1 MITLAHLRKVVL
13 QDAAALML
21 IVEGQCM
28 YSQHHIFTKIS
39 AFSTPEFHE
48 FILQLQQSMSVAKS
62 PLTDSLAANT
72 PTIQQE
78 FRSMKTSMAS
88 MDAFLRDNLGY
99 LRNRADAAEVVSSF
113 ETLTVAKQVQALDQ
127 RMMSIMHGLY
137 NTIGN
142 SMAEMSR
149 SRAVTNMEVQQRQ
162 QLSLQLRQEVYRR
175 GEQSN
180 ANERRRLL
188 LRPLSPH
195 SQQPEQDLGDLLPEL
210 PEEPAWPPT
219 ESSPGEPT
227 ASMLTE
233 DAVPALQ
240 SCTMPTLLLTAPS
253 REKK

>member
-1 MITLAHLRKVVL
+1 
-13 QDAAALML
+13 
-21 IVEGQCM
+21 
-28 YSQHHIFTKIS
+28 
-39 AFSTPEFHE
+39 
-48 FILQLQQSMSVAKS
+48 
-62 PLTDSLAANT
+62 
-72 PTIQQE
+72 
-78 FRSMKTSMAS
+78 MKTSMAS

-99 LRNRADAAEVVSSF
+99 LKNKADAAEVVSGF
-113 ETLTVAKQVQALDQ
+113 ETLTVMKQFQALDQ
-127 RMMSIMHGLY
+127 RMMSIMHGLH

-149 SRAVTNMEVQQRQ
+149 SQAATNMEVQQRRQ
-162 QLSLQLRQEVYRR
+162 QSFQLRQEVYRR
-175 GEQSN
+175 GKQSN